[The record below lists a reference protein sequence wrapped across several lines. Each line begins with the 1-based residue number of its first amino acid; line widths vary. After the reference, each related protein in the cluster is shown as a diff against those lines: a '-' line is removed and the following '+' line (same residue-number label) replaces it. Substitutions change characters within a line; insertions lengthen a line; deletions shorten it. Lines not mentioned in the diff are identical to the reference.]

1 MKQKLLNSL
10 PSLSIIKISDYLNK
24 VTDILNKVFIAVIL
38 ISAIT
43 IIIGLIVISSAIMV
57 QGKIKEYQN
66 LVFKILGFSKREI
79 ILSSIIEF
87 ALIFFSVILI
97 AILFAVIGS
106 YFIIENIFELVW
118 QFDLKILFNLG
129 LSIGLVTL
137 VLILLTNLKYLSPKV
152 YPLIRNQ

>member
-1 MKQKLLNSL
+1 
-10 PSLSIIKISDYLNK
+10 
-24 VTDILNKVFIAVIL
+24 
-38 ISAIT
+38 
-43 IIIGLIVISSAIMV
+43 MV